1 MKAQA
6 KKMNVESLRN
16 DANSNEESAEMKIAK
31 VAVTNVLLWICAWTP
46 YASVVLIGQFGNRSL
61 ITPLVSQMPS
71 MLAKTCSCFN
81 PIVYAIS
88 HPKFREA
95 LQKHLPGL
103 GIGDKA
109 VEKVSDGKSRV
120 TTTG

>member
-6 KKMNVESLRN
+6 KKMNVNSLRN
-16 DANSNEESAEMKIAK
+16 ETDSGGEGAEMKIAK
-31 VAVTNVLLWICAWTP
+31 VALTNVFLWVCAWTP
-46 YASVVLIGQFGNRSL
+46 YALVVMIGQFGNRSL
-61 ITPLVSQMPS
+61 LTPLVSQIPS

-95 LQKHLPGL
+95 LQNHLPGL
-103 GIGDKA
+103 GIGPVTVKTGDT
-109 VEKVSDGKSRV
+109 KSS
-120 TTTG
+120 TTSA